1 MNQIHF
7 FIHLKN
13 GTYSF
18 ISISGFTLDSTTGYC
33 YYVLS
38 SITYLDDA
46 DTQCSN
52 LDAELLV
59 FDSDT
64 QVTAFLAVLNTGIRL
79 T

>member
-1 MNQIHF
+1 MLIP
-7 FIHLKN
+7 
-13 GTYSF
+13 
-18 ISISGFTLDSTTGYC
+18 GFTLDSTTGYC
-33 YYVLS
+33 YYPLS

-59 FDSDT
+59 FDSDA
-64 QVTAFLAVLNTGIRL
+64 QVTAFLAVLNAGIVL